1 MDRTN
6 RHRLCGGAPSLVI
19 ARGVTIPRSIR
30 LPLSTLATAAFLLV
44 AMRPARAQQAVDP
57 PPTET
62 RDLRQ
67 RLTER
72 EDENRVEQPIHF
84 NVFGRP
90 LSWSSHYETTVDY
103 LDPAVLGAGERKHDQ
118 LLIENELETELFYSF
133 GPALSLF
140 AQLRLKMEWDN
151 FNDQQPE
158 IVTDFFVERGEMWL
172 FSQNVA
178 GSGLNVEI
186 GRLDF
191 EDDRLW
197 WWDEDLDALRISY
210 ERDDVEIALS
220 VARELAPTRSDLGS
234 VVPEDNRALRLIAEA
249 SWNYRPNHSLQF
261 FGLAVADHSPEETIG
276 EIVRNGDKDDSDAN
290 LGWLGVRA
298 MGGWESKSRGVV
310 GYWLDTAIVGGHE
323 RLIEF
328 DALSL
333 EPPVVEEPIEEG
345 ESSPSATGMS
355 SGASSSSASV
365 VSQSIDRSVHGW
377 ALDAGLTW
385 ILPLA
390 ADPRVTVG
398 YAIGS
403 GDGSPSEGA
412 DRSFRQTG
420 LHSNE
425 PGFGGVRRFRQ
436 YGLLLD
442 PELSNLSVLTIGV
455 GCSLLQSS
463 SLDLVYHRYRLQEPA
478 ASLRSA
484 RIDTTLNGRDRDL
497 GEAFDLVLGLEEWER
512 VEVEVAGSVF
522 QAGPAFGIDDRSW
535 VWGGLL
541 TFSVAF

>member
-1 MDRTN
+1 
-6 RHRLCGGAPSLVI
+6 I
-19 ARGVTIPRSIR
+19 
-30 LPLSTLATAAFLLV
+30 
-44 AMRPARAQQAVDP
+44 
-57 PPTET
+57 
-62 RDLRQ
+62 
-67 RLTER
+67 
-72 EDENRVEQPIHF
+72 
-84 NVFGRP
+84 
-90 LSWSSHYETTVDY
+90 DY
-103 LDPAVLGAGERKHDQ
+103 LDPAVLGAGERKHVQ

-220 VARELAPTRSDLGS
+220 VARELAPSRSDLGS
-234 VVPEDNRALRLIAEA
+234 VVPEDNRAFRLIAEA
-249 SWNYRPNHSLQF
+249 SWEFRPNHTLQF
-261 FGLAVADHSPEETIG
+261 FGLASADHSPEETIG
-276 EIVRNGDKDDSDAN
+276 EIVRNEDKDDSDAD

-355 SGASSSSASV
+355 SGASSSSTSV
-365 VSQSIDRSVHGW
+365 VGDSIERSVHGW

-385 ILPLA
+385 ILPVFA
-390 ADPRVTVG
+390 EPRITVG

-403 GDGSPSEGA
+403 GDGSPDEGA

-420 LHSNE
+420 LHTNE

-497 GEAFDLVLGLEEWER
+497 GQAFDLVLGIEEWER

-522 QAGPAFGIDDRSW
+522 QAGPAFGVDDHAW